1 MEIPYTKEQEQAKSD
16 DSSPKIPNHDE
27 DGHNDGD
34 ETMPNV
40 DEENQAKE
48 GPHKTPMDN
57 IIATNPSTRIIKEP
71 IISLKVSNIPLT

>member
-1 MEIPYTKEQEQAKSD
+1 MDNQAKPD
-16 DSSPKIPNHDE
+16 DSSPKIPNHDK
-27 DGHNDGD
+27 D

-57 IIATNPSTRIIKEP
+57 IIATNPSIGIIKEP
-71 IISLKVSNIPLT
+71 RISLKVTNTPLTQ